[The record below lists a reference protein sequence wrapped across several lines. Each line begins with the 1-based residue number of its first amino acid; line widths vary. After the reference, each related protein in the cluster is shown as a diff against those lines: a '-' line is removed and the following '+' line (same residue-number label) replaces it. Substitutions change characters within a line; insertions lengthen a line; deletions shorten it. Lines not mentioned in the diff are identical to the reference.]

1 MDNSNYVRKNRLV
14 EWNTIMDI
22 IRKEVEPREYNGDV
36 NGAKKIL
43 EQLPQEDGIV
53 LKKWADVLF
62 KEAQMN
68 MDMDTA
74 KEALAKALSAEA
86 VFPHA
91 KYKHNARQL
100 QIRIKK
106 WMEQNNVSSP
116 LPTKGGEI

>member
-1 MDNSNYVRKNRLV
+1 MDSRNYMRKNKLV

-22 IRKEVEPREYNGDV
+22 IRKDVEPREYNGDV
-36 NGAKKIL
+36 NGAKQIL

-74 KEALAKALSAEA
+74 KEALAKALSAED
-86 VFPHA
+86 VFLHA

-100 QIRIKK
+100 QIKIKQ
-106 WMEQNNVSSP
+106 WLEQNSTSS
-116 LPTKGGEI
+116 